1 MFQSSSNK
9 HGIEYARPFTVENL
23 RPLVVG
29 IEEKVPLLD
38 GSTVTYVNFDNAA
51 STPTFKPVCD
61 HLSEFLKWYS
71 NVHRGTGFKSQ
82 LSSWVF
88 EQARDSI
95 AEFVG
100 ADLKRHVALFTKNTT
115 EAINKLAYRLPLS
128 EGDVVLTSLMEHHSN
143 ELPWRRVAKVKHIG
157 LEPDGTLSWADFREK
172 LAQNAGRVK
181 LVAITGASNVTGY
194 LNDIHRFAEAAHDAG
209 AQILIDAAQLCPH
222 RPVSMRPIDDP
233 GHLDYLVF
241 SAHKMYAPFGIGLLV
256 GLRETFEEGDPETVG
271 GGMVDI
277 VNLEEAYWA
286 ELPDK
291 EEAGTPD
298 IVGVMALARMIEII
312 NEVGWDDIIRHE
324 ADLTAYALERLA
336 GHEWAEVYGDRD
348 PSRAAGRLGVI
359 SFNVKGVPHNLAA
372 AILNYEGGIGVR
384 AGCFCAH
391 TYVKKLLHIDPLTE
405 KQYEEEIRRRNRSNI
420 PGTIRMS
427 FGLYNT
433 REEIDRLCTMVE
445 RIGRGEYSGTYKL
458 NVERGE
464 YYPEGYTVDF
474 REFFAM

>member
-1 MFQSSSNK
+1 MTQPITT
-9 HGIEYARPFTVENL
+9 HTVEYVRPYTVENL
-23 RPLVVG
+23 RPLLVG
-29 IEEKVPLLD
+29 IDEKVPLLD
-38 GSTVTYVNFDNAA
+38 GSEVTYVNFDNAA
-51 STPTFKPVCD
+51 STPTFRPVCD

-88 EQARDSI
+88 EKARDSI

-100 ADLKRHVALFTKNTT
+100 ADLAHYVALFTKNST
-115 EAINKLAYRLPLS
+115 EAINKLAYRLPLA

-143 ELPWRRVAKVKHIG
+143 ELPWRRMAKVDHIG
-157 LEPDGTLSWADFREK
+157 LEPDGTLSWRDFEEK
-172 LAQNAGRVK
+172 LARHAGRVK

-194 LNDIHRFAEAAHDAG
+194 LNDIHRFADAAHKAG

-222 RPVSMRPIDDP
+222 RPVSMRPVVDP

-256 GLRETFEEGDPETVG
+256 GLRETFKEGDPETVG

-298 IVGVMALARMIEII
+298 IVGVMALGKIIEII
-312 NEVGWDDIIRHE
+312 TEVGWDSIIRHE
-324 ADLTAYALERLA
+324 AELTAYALEKFA
-336 GHEWAEVYGDRD
+336 NIDCADVYGDRD
-348 PSRAAGRLGVI
+348 PAGAADRLGVI
-359 SFNVKGVPHNLAA
+359 SFNIKGVPHSLAA
-372 AILNYEGGIGVR
+372 AILNFEAGIGVR
-384 AGCFCAH
+384 DGCFCAH
-391 TYVKKLLHIDPLTE
+391 TYVKKLLQIDQMTE
-405 KQYEEEIRRRNRSNI
+405 RQYENEIRRRNRSNI
-420 PGTIRMS
+420 PGTLRMS

-433 REEIDRLCTMVE
+433 CEEIDRLCAMVE
-445 RIGRGEYSGTYKL
+445 RIGRGEYSGKYHL
-458 NVERGE
+458 DIERGE
-464 YYPEGYTVDF
+464 YRPEGYTVDF
-474 REFFAM
+474 GKYFAM